1 MCIRDRGL
9 SSPDSS
15 RTGNL
20 LGMAGMG
27 IAVIATLFATEIIQD
42 LAARS
47 TDAILVVV
55 AIIIG
60 GIIGAIIA
68 KRIAMTDMP
77 QLVAAFHSLVGL
89 AAVFV
94 AVAAF
99 YDPTAFGIFDN
110 KTNQIKTLSI
120 VELSIGAVV
129 GAITFSGSVIAF
141 AKLQGIMSGAPIVFK
156 AQHLLNLLIGLIIIA
171 GVTYLCIDQGQN
183 IFWIVIALSF
193 LIGFLIIIPIGGADM
208 PVVVSMLNSYSGWA
222 AAGIG
227 FTLQNSAASIWCSY
241 LA

>member
-1 MCIRDRGL
+1 MLVNLVAVAYVISGVLFITALRGL

-20 LGMAGMG
+20 LGMAGMA

-99 YDPTAFGIFDN
+99 YDPTAFGIFEN
-110 KTNQIKTLSI
+110 ILNILSS
-120 VELSIGAVV
+120 LP
-129 GAITFSGSVIAF
+129 
-141 AKLQGIMSGAPIVFK
+141 L
-156 AQHLLNLLIGLIIIA
+156 
-171 GVTYLCIDQGQN
+171 
-183 IFWIVIALSF
+183 
-193 LIGFLIIIPIGGADM
+193 
-208 PVVVSMLNSYSGWA
+208 
-222 AAGIG
+222 
-227 FTLQNSAASIWCSY
+227 
-241 LA
+241 

>member
-1 MCIRDRGL
+1 MLVNLVAVAYVISGVLFITALRGL

-20 LGMAGMG
+20 LGMAGMA

-110 KTNQIKTLSI
+110 KANQIKTLSI

-141 AKLQGIMSGAPIVFK
+141 AKLQGVMSGSPIVFK
-156 AQHLLNLLIGLIIIA
+156 GQHLLNLLIGLIIIA

-193 LIGFLIIIPIGGADM
+193 LIGLFPL
-208 PVVVSMLNSYSGWA
+208 
-222 AAGIG
+222 
-227 FTLQNSAASIWCSY
+227 
-241 LA
+241 